1 MKIINATWEKRNL
14 GCDAYEIQIERK
26 DFDNFDAV
34 CDEIEKQDFSG
45 AYVVIKMP
53 VGNLDALHKLQ
64 DMGFYFMETQLG
76 LEKCFDADE
85 SLWEL
90 IENAENVSYTSVPK
104 TPKAWDQIIEKIT
117 LYVFN

>member
-53 VGNLDALHKLQ
+53 VG
-64 DMGFYFMETQLG
+64 
-76 LEKCFDADE
+76 
-85 SLWEL
+85 
-90 IENAENVSYTSVPK
+90 I
-104 TPKAWDQIIEKIT
+104 
-117 LYVFN
+117 